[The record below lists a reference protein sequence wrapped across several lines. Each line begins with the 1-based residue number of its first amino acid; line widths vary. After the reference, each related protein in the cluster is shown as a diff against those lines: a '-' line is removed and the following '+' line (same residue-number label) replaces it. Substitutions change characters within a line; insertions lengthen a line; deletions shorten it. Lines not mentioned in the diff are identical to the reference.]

1 MAGHPGMAAGFAARQ
16 CRLSSLPTAP
26 APSVRRRATSNGAI
40 PVVRLT
46 ANLRARS
53 RLRPPPEGRRSLA
66 CRAEKTPQFSKIDVE
81 SSTGLG
87 DTSQEPFGPCAI
99 LLVGFSQLEVSTFS
113 GCMQDMGADMVKIVS
128 CNSSMMGGTLMEAL
142 ETSPSEYLPTPPE
155 YQRTIFLSGL
165 YSSEIPEV
173 LEEYKRSGL
182 PPAIF
187 APAVPN
193 NADSIL
199 AELCQEVLDDHLAM
213 LQNRGQE

>member
-87 DTSQEPFGPCAI
+87 DTSQEPFGPCVR
-99 LLVGFSQLEVSTFS
+99 LTGRLVS
-113 GCMQDMGADMVKIVS
+113 
-128 CNSSMMGGTLMEAL
+128 
-142 ETSPSEYLPTPPE
+142 
-155 YQRTIFLSGL
+155 
-165 YSSEIPEV
+165 
-173 LEEYKRSGL
+173 
-182 PPAIF
+182 
-187 APAVPN
+187 APALLTTWLTRYRLHICAPPHCRQSFLWASLSSKSPPSRAVCRTWG
-193 NADSIL
+193 L
-199 AELCQEVLDDHLAM
+199 TW
-213 LQNRGQE
+213 